1 MSYFQRIPS
10 FLYPSLLNDKT
21 SSAETVTVKN
31 LFRRVKLRED
41 LFLDFTAIDKY
52 RVKGNE
58 RPDQVAHLFYGDPR
72 LDWIILTV
80 NNVID
85 QGFNWPMTDE
95 HFYEFLLTKY
105 GSESAVNSIRYH
117 ITKEIKDFAGNI
129 MLEGGIVV
137 DEDFVFKFY
146 DTTLETQVTASG
158 AALLRPISNY
168 EYEIDLNEQRRFIWI
183 LKREYLDSAIRDS
196 LSELRYKNSSEY
208 ISNTLKRVENTRFAS
223 PNS

>member
-10 FLYPSLLNDKT
+10 FLYPSILNDKT

-31 LFRRVKLRED
+31 LFRRVKLRDD

-52 RVKGNE
+52 RIKGNE
-58 RPDQVAHLFYGDPR
+58 RADQVAHLFYGDPK
-72 LDWIILTV
+72 LDWIILTI

-85 QGFNWPMTDE
+85 QNFNWPMTDE

-105 GSESAVNSIRYH
+105 GSEENITALKYH
-117 ITKEIKDFAGNI
+117 ITKEVKDFAGNV

-137 DEDFVFKFY
+137 DEDFEFKFY
-146 DTTLETQVTASG
+146 DTTLQVQVTASG
-158 AALLRPISNY
+158 PTLLTPITNY
-168 EYEIDLNEQRRFIWI
+168 EYEIDLNEQKRTIFI

-208 ISNTLKRVENTRFAS
+208 INNTLKKVENIRFIS
-223 PNS
+223 PNN

>member
-10 FLYPSLLNDKT
+10 FLYPSILNDKT

-31 LFRRVKLRED
+31 LFRRVKLRDD

-52 RVKGNE
+52 RIKGNE
-58 RPDQVAHLFYGDPR
+58 RADQVAHLFYGDPK
-72 LDWIILTV
+72 LDWIILTI

-85 QGFNWPMTDE
+85 QNFNWPMTDE

-105 GSESAVNSIRYH
+105 GSEENITALKYH
-117 ITKEIKDFAGNI
+117 ITKEVKDFAGNV

-137 DEDFVFKFY
+137 DEDFEFKFY
-146 DTTLETQVTASG
+146 DTTLQVQVTVSG
-158 AALLRPISNY
+158 PTLLTPITNY
-168 EYEIDLNEQRRFIWI
+168 EYEIDLNEQKRTIFI

-208 ISNTLKRVENTRFAS
+208 INNTLKKVENIRFIS
-223 PNS
+223 PNN